1 MMLCGHLITSYRS
14 ASLSLSLS
22 LSLSDLNKYHHE
34 DFILAIYLHVVVSH
48 INVLD
53 IFH

>member
-1 MMLCGHLITSYRS
+1 MMLCGHLLATGVHF
-14 ASLSLSLS
+14 SLSLS